1 MRENGLRATA
11 YVAVADLHPQLA
23 DIMLEALADEGVAAY
38 ASPPSSGR
46 GLAMPAQFPVGP
58 VDRLW
63 VDRDATATARRVL
76 DERLPELRAE
86 LERANA
92 DAASGRVGLGDDL
105 GSEPGGVL
113 VDDQTWAAIIASYRA
128 ESSGTHSW
136 PDAEDIG
143 VGENPGAAGRPDA
156 GAVRAG
162 PAEWPE
168 QRVPPLRQTDDPTDH
183 FEPPPP
189 PPLPIADSTTRLAW
203 AGVVGGPVLLL
214 LSVVLGWELAS
225 WAQVGGVAAMV
236 VGFITLVARM
246 RDGSEDD
253 GGNSGAVV

>member
-46 GLAMPAQFPVGP
+46 GLAMPTQFPAGP

-92 DAASGRVGLGDDL
+92 DAANARTGPGEDPDAA
-105 GSEPGGVL
+105 PGGVL
-113 VDDQTWAAIIASYRA
+113 VDDHTWAAIIASYRA
-128 ESSGTHSW
+128 ESAGASGW
-136 PDAEDIG
+136 PDAENVDPNTDPK
-143 VGENPGAAGRPDA
+143 VPGSQHPTAT
-156 GAVRAG
+156 RASRDD
-162 PAEWPE
+162 WPE
-168 QRVPPLRQTDDPTDH
+168 QRAAPRRPVEDPTDH
-183 FEPPPP
+183 FVPPAP
-189 PPLPIADSTTRLAW
+189 PPLPVADSTTRLAW
-203 AGVVGGPVLLL
+203 AGVVGGPILLL

-225 WAQVGGVAAMV
+225 WAQVAGVTAMV

-246 RDGSEDD
+246 RDGTEDD
-253 GGNSGAVV
+253 GGDSGAVV

>member
-46 GLAMPAQFPVGP
+46 GLAMPAQFPAGP

-86 LERANA
+86 LEKAHA
-92 DAASGRVGLGDDL
+92 DAANARTG
-105 GSEPGGVL
+105 PGGDPDAAPGGIL
-113 VDDQTWAAIIASYRA
+113 VDDHTWAAIIASYRA
-128 ESSGTHSW
+128 ESAGTSGW
-136 PDAEDIG
+136 PDAENVDPSAEQDTNG
-143 VGENPGAAGRPDA
+143 PRDAARSGAGS
-156 GAVRAG
+156 
-162 PAEWPE
+162 AEWPE
-168 QRVPPLRQTDDPTDH
+168 QRVPSRRPVEDPTDH
-183 FEPPPP
+183 FEPPAP
-189 PPLPIADSTTRLAW
+189 PPLPVADSTTRLAW

-225 WAQVGGVAAMV
+225 WAQVAGVTAMV
-236 VGFITLVARM
+236 VGFVTLVARM

-253 GGNSGAVV
+253 GGDSGAVV